1 MSDVAP
7 LPAAARAVV
16 VGGGVGGTSI
26 AYHLG
31 RLGWREIVLIE
42 QHELTEGTTWHS
54 AGFVGQLRSTIG
66 QTRMIMYSSGLYS
79 ELEQET
85 GRDPGW
91 RGVGS
96 LRVACTPE
104 RVQELDR
111 LAGSATTF
119 GLTMDVITPAE
130 AHERLPLM
138 NVDDVRAAAWLPG
151 DGWLDPALLAQALAA
166 GARAQGVAIHT
177 GTRAT
182 GFDVRDGRVIGV
194 HTDRGHDRRR
204 GGGRCR
210 GRRRGGPGP
219 AGRHVDSDRA
229 DAPPVRGHRAV

>member
-7 LPAAARAVV
+7 LPAAARVVV
-16 VGGGVGGTSI
+16 VGGGVGGASI
-26 AYHLG
+26 AYHLA
-31 RLGWREIVLIE
+31 RLGWREIVVIE

-66 QTRMIMYSSGLYS
+66 QTRMIMYSSGLYA
-79 ELEQET
+79 ELQEQT

-111 LAGSATTF
+111 LAGSAQTF
-119 GLTMDVITPAE
+119 GLTMDVITAAE
-130 AHERLPLM
+130 AHDRLPLM
-138 NVDDVRAAAWLPG
+138 NVDDVLAAAWLPG

-177 GTRAT
+177 GTRVT
-182 GFDVRDGRVIGV
+182 GFDVAMGGSPPSTPIGA
-194 HTDRGHDRRR
+194 RSPPRSWSMPGAPP
-204 GGGRCR
+204 
-210 GRRRGGPGP
+210 GGPGQ
-219 AGRHVDSDRA
+219 AGRDVDPDRA